1 MNKLTGLLAQLFV
14 FFLEFSNSF
23 IKFKFSWIRRSLNF
37 AAHIAAKF
45 VSMVKSYLCCNK
57 HGVILVPYKKLQCLS
72 HLFYVIDCD
81 WLFIFF
87 RWITTFSPS
96 FIVCQVHIFN
106 KSCDFLCDTWI
117 FYKHEGSKVTLME
130 LLLTLLFD

>member
-23 IKFKFSWIRRSLNF
+23 IKFKFSWIRKSLNF

-45 VSMVKSYLCCNK
+45 VSMVKSHLCCNK
-57 HGVILVPYKKLQCLS
+57 YGVILVPYKKLQCLS

-81 WLFIFF
+81 WLFISF
-87 RWITTFSPS
+87 RWITTFSLS